1 MESTFLRLQ
10 QLVNEYTS
18 YRLRKAIQLFGLKS
32 EYWDKKTLYTH
43 IEEEIY
49 NSSLEL
55 IELHNK
61 YPILHIITNFPDLKN
76 VLWEST
82 FIESLSPDE
91 RKKYGNSEQSSL
103 NFEQLKSDN
112 TIYDEQIPYF
122 SGILSSVYLTEYI
135 AYLQSQLPKEQ
146 PAQALTALETKSIFE
161 HHLTPG
167 QIEFLTNCL
176 NEARVFTKS
185 IATETFENILSC
197 TLARPLKSS
206 NNRLLVYFF
215 SALDDRSLI
224 NRNWQAVIDKNRLFL
239 SSGKN
244 NPLTQTDLS
253 SAKTELKDSSP
264 KGSEIIDKYL

>member
-82 FIESLSPDE
+82 FIESLSSEE
-91 RKKYGNSEQSSL
+91 RKLG
-103 NFEQLKSDN
+103 
-112 TIYDEQIPYF
+112 
-122 SGILSSVYLTEYI
+122 
-135 AYLQSQLPKEQ
+135 
-146 PAQALTALETKSIFE
+146 TA
-161 HHLTPG
+161 PWR
-167 QIEFLTNCL
+167 C
-176 NEARVFTKS
+176 RV
-185 IATETFENILSC
+185 
-197 TLARPLKSS
+197 
-206 NNRLLVYFF
+206 
-215 SALDDRSLI
+215 
-224 NRNWQAVIDKNRLFL
+224 
-239 SSGKN
+239 
-244 NPLTQTDLS
+244 
-253 SAKTELKDSSP
+253 
-264 KGSEIIDKYL
+264 